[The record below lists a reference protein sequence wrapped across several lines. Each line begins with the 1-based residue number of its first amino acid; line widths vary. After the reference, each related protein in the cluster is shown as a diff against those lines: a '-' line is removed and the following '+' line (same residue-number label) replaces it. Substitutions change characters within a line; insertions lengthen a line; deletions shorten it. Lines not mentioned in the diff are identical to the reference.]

1 MALWS
6 FYAVFD
12 MNRDTEDRA
21 AGKMEMDEQG
31 SQVTAAGAVPDSGA
45 DVEEDDAGC
54 GHLVEAGT
62 KEVKVVSLAMIALQ
76 LYGFDEAICYEVVLP
91 AYAEES
97 LHAHAHAPQRTP
109 RVHTLTH
116 LSIFAM
122 EQRGESASCC
132 WS

>member
-1 MALWS
+1 
-6 FYAVFD
+6 
-12 MNRDTEDRA
+12 MNRDTGDRA

-45 DVEEDDAGC
+45 DGDEDDAGG

-91 AYAEES
+91 GYAEES
-97 LHAHAHAPQRTP
+97 SQHTHAPLRTPHAHAHSHIYQF
-109 RVHTLTH
+109 L
-116 LSIFAM
+116 
-122 EQRGESASCC
+122 Q
-132 WS
+132 WSSVVK

>member
-1 MALWS
+1 
-6 FYAVFD
+6 

-21 AGKMEMDEQG
+21 AGKMEVDEQG

-45 DVEEDDAGC
+45 DGEEDDAGG

-97 LHAHAHAPQRTP
+97 LHAHTCTPLRTP
-109 RVHTLTH
+109 RAHTHSHIYQFL
-116 LSIFAM
+116 
-122 EQRGESASCC
+122 
-132 WS
+132 